1 MTKLSKERSV
11 EATRCGEK
19 EVARQSGDK
28 RKRYQEHD
36 TSRKRYGKEMLR
48 EKDAKRKAY
57 PEKEMSRGRSV
68 KSKMCQE
75 IKSRR
80 SSEKEMDRRKC

>member
-1 MTKLSKERSV
+1 MERKKSQDNQVTRERDIKSK
-11 EATRCGEK
+11 K
-19 EVARQSGDK
+19 RQE
-28 RKRYQEHD
+28 Q
-36 TSRKRYGKEMLR
+36 RYGMEMLR